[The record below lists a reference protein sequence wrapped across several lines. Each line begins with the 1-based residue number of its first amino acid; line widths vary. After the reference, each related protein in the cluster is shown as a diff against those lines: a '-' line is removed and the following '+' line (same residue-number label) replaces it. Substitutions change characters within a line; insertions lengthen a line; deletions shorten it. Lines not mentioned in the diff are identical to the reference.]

1 MVLNSHH
8 SLTAST
14 TLASIVS
21 AVILA
26 AVGLCIPYTER
37 GAKSRAVPPS
47 RTSQPGPAS
56 PAAPAQRQHAPS
68 PADVRASGPIG
79 SAEPA
84 QP

>member
-37 GAKSRAVPPS
+37 GAKHR
-47 RTSQPGPAS
+47 
-56 PAAPAQRQHAPS
+56 AAPLSGTGQPSASSQATPAQGPNAPGT
-68 PADVRASGPIG
+68 ADVRPSGSSR